1 MPSQSKLQRWTD
13 LLAALLR
20 RHYVAT
26 FDQLVND
33 VPAYSDKDHS
43 DSARMRMFE
52 RDKDELRALGIAIE
66 TVSFDDGESTGYKLD
81 KKTFYLPYLTL
92 GTAEGRA
99 KSEPRRIRREGYR
112 SLPAFSFLPEELEA
126 IREAAERVRVLG
138 DPDLA
143 AAADSA
149 IRKLAFDLPIPMVD
163 RTEEGT
169 AYLMSEQVIAA
180 PSAMRSVS
188 IERPMIPIEQPV
200 FETIN
205 DALDRRKRI
214 SFSYHAMGTDS
225 VATRKVEPYGL
236 FFLGSHWYLV
246 GHDTDKN
253 ELRNFRLNRIHNIT
267 INTARSQT
275 ADYTIRT
282 DFDLREHA
290 RSKQAWE
297 LGDGNAEDALIDF
310 DARTGAARAAA
321 QLGVAVEGAPNRR
334 KFKVRRIDTFAR
346 WLLSFAGE
354 AVPVA
359 PPALVTEFER
369 DAAQTRAIYADD

>member
-1 MPSQSKLQRWTD
+1 
-13 LLAALLR
+13 
-20 RHYVAT
+20 
-26 FDQLVND
+26 
-33 VPAYSDKDHS
+33 
-43 DSARMRMFE
+43 
-52 RDKDELRALGIAIE
+52 
-66 TVSFDDGESTGYKLD
+66 
-81 KKTFYLPYLTL
+81 
-92 GTAEGRA
+92 
-99 KSEPRRIRREGYR
+99 
-112 SLPAFSFLPEELEA
+112 LEA
-126 IREAAERVRVLG
+126 IREAAERVRALG

-149 IRKLAFDLPIPMVD
+149 IRKLAFDLPIPMAD

-169 AYLMSEQVIAA
+169 AYLMSEQVMAT
-180 PSAMRSVS
+180 PTAMRSVS
-188 IERPMIPIEQPV
+188 FERPMIPIEQPV

-205 DALDRRKRI
+205 DALNRRKRI
-214 SFSYHAMGTDS
+214 SFDYHAMGTDS
-225 VATRKVEPYGL
+225 VTTRNVEPYGL

-253 ELRNFRLNRIHNIT
+253 ELRNFRLNRIHNAT

-275 ADYTIRT
+275 ADYTISA
-282 DFDLREHA
+282 DFNLREHA

-334 KFKVRRIDTFAR
+334 KFKVRRIDAFAR

-354 AVPVA
+354 AVPVS
-359 PPALVTEFER
+359 PPELVKEFER
-369 DAAQTRAIYADD
+369 EAAETSAIYSGNQ